1 MNQTI
6 CFIGA
11 GNMAASLIGGLIS
24 NRYDHKAITACDISP
39 EQLQQLQDRF
49 EIDTSQDS
57 LASARQ
63 ADVVMLAVKPQVMR
77 IVCEQLA
84 EIPSRPGQMFIS
96 IAAGVPADAIDR
108 WLGGGRTIVRC
119 MPNTPALL
127 QLGASGLW
135 ANSLVSAE
143 QKQLAEEIM
152 QAVGICI
159 WVENETDLD
168 AVTAI
173 SGSGPAY
180 FFYFIE
186 LLEAAGVKL
195 GLEQQT
201 AARLARQTALGA
213 ATMAL
218 DEDVIKLRAQVTSKK
233 GTTEQAILSMQKNQ
247 LEQLVADA
255 TAAAQKRARELA
267 HELTAEQD

>member
-1 MNQTI
+1 
-6 CFIGA
+6 
-11 GNMAASLIGGLIS
+11 MATSLIGGLLA
-24 NRYDHKAITACDISP
+24 NRHETAAITACDISP
-39 EQLQQLQDRF
+39 QQLEQLHQRF
-49 EIDTSQDS
+49 GINTSQDS
-57 LASARQ
+57 TASAEK
-63 ADVVMLAVKPQVMR
+63 ADIVMLSVKPQVMR
-77 IVCEQLA
+77 EACRQLANIPARAEQL
-84 EIPSRPGQMFIS
+84 FIS
-96 IAAGVPADAIDR
+96 VAAGVPTSTIDG
-108 WLGGGRTIVRC
+108 WLGGGRSIVRC

-127 QLGASGLW
+127 QLGASGLC
-135 ANSLVSAE
+135 ANAQVSDA

-159 WVENETDLD
+159 WVDREADLD

-218 DEDVIKLRAQVTSKK
+218 DEDVVELRAQVTSKK
-233 GTTEQAILSMQKNQ
+233 GTTEQAILSLQKNRLDRL
-247 LEQLVADA
+247 LEEA
-255 TAAAQKRARELA
+255 TLAACQRSRELARELSKD
-267 HELTAEQD
+267 QD